1 MTNEEMK
8 AKLDFLESQTVEK
21 NAFPEGGRIVRSG
34 LRNVDCVY
42 AGVIGAI
49 FENKESK
56 LVFLPFN
63 RGRMFASNLE
73 VKQFFVPEIA
83 QWMVQR
89 DASLDAAQ
97 KERVIDFIPSWLETR
112 SSSPENLEKITRF
125 NALKKELEE
134 KGLI

>member
-1 MTNEEMK
+1 MTNDEMK
-8 AKLDFLESQTVEK
+8 AKLDLLESQAVGK
-21 NAFPEGGRIVRSG
+21 NAFSEGGRIVRSG

-49 FENKESK
+49 FENKDSK

-63 RGRMFASNLE
+63 RGRSFASDLE
-73 VKQFFVPEIA
+73 VRQVFVPEIA

-89 DASLDAAQ
+89 DASLDATQ

-112 SSSPENLEKITRF
+112 PSSPENFEKITRF